1 MGLSSALASAMSGL
15 RANQAALSIVSSNV
29 ANSQTP
35 GYVVQ
40 TPNQIEVTTGDF
52 GSTAMTTGVSRELD
66 TYVLNQL
73 RTETGG
79 SGYADQMANILKQL
93 QNVYGTPGNSGT
105 LETALNNFTTA
116 LQALSTSSGAS
127 SAQTVALGA
136 AQALAQQLNL
146 TTKGIQ
152 SLRSNVEQDLG
163 TSAQAANAAMQQIA
177 GINTRLQGLSAN
189 DPSAATLMDQRD
201 QAINTLSK
209 YVDVRVTTDGS
220 NQANIY
226 TTTGIQLVGAGL
238 ASQFSFASAGALS
251 ATSLYN
257 IDPAKSGVGALN
269 IKLPNGS
276 QLDVVANSVVSS
288 GQIAADLKLRDQTLV
303 QAQNQIDQ
311 LAATM
316 SSALSDKTTAGSPVL
331 GPPAGFDI
339 DLAGTQP
346 GNTATFTYTD
356 TTTNTQ
362 KQITLVNV
370 TDPAALP
377 LQNATNANPMQLG
390 VNFSGGMSAIASVL
404 NTALSGTHLTFS
416 AAPSPATATTLRVTD
431 DNTGLAKVNSSSIS
445 KTISSLTST
454 PGNPQL
460 PLFTDGG
467 QALYTGEIT
476 ASGSQM
482 TGLAG
487 RIAVNTQLVSDP
499 TRLSVYSTSPVTPAG
514 DTTRSDYLYSQ
525 LTTAVFSYSPQSGLG
540 SASQPFT
547 GSVSNYL
554 QQFLSVQANASTQAT
569 QLQQGQSVV
578 VSTLQAKF
586 NSTSSVN
593 LDSEMSNLIQLQNA
607 YAANAHVM
615 SVVQS
620 MMNTLIQAQR

>member
-40 TPNQIEVTTGDF
+40 RPNQIEVTTGDF

-66 TYVLNQL
+66 TFVQNQL

-93 QNVYGTPGNSGT
+93 QSVYGTPGNSGT

-116 LQALSTSSGAS
+116 LQALSTSAGSS

-136 AQALAQQLNL
+136 AQALAQQLNV

-163 TSAQAANAAMQQIA
+163 TSAQQANAAMNQIA
-177 GINTRLQGLSAN
+177 DINTKLQGLSAT

-238 ASQFSFASAGALS
+238 ASQFTFASAGALS

-276 QLDVVANSVVSS
+276 QLDVVANNVVSS

-303 QAQNQIDQ
+303 QAQTQIDQ

-316 SSALSDKTTAGSPVL
+316 SSALSDKTTAGSTVS
-331 GPPAGFDI
+331 GPPAGFDL
-339 DLAGTQP
+339 DVAGAQP
-346 GNTATFTYTD
+346 GNTVNITYTD

-362 KQITLVNV
+362 RQVTLVNV

-377 LQNATNANPMQLG
+377 LQNATNANPMRVG
-390 VNFSGGMSAIASVL
+390 VNFSGGVAAIASAL
-404 NTALSGTHLTFS
+404 NSALSGSHLTFS
-416 AAPSPATATTLRVTD
+416 AAPAPATATTLRVTD
-431 DNTGLAKVNSSSIS
+431 DNTGLAKVNSASTT
-445 KTISSLTST
+445 KTISSLTS
-454 PGNPQL
+454 GNPQL
-460 PLFTDGG
+460 AVFTDGG
-467 QALYTGEIT
+467 QALYTGAIT

-487 RIAVNTQLVSDP
+487 RIAVNTQLASDP
-499 TRLSVYSTSPVTPAG
+499 TRLSVYNTSPVTPAG

-525 LTTAVFSYSPQSGLG
+525 LTNAVFSYSPTTGLG
-540 SASQPFT
+540 SANQPFT

-554 QQFLSVQANASTQAT
+554 QQFLSIQANASTQAT

-615 SVVQS
+615 SVVES
-620 MMNTLIQAQR
+620 MMNTLIQAQV

>member
-35 GYVVQ
+35 GYVAQ

-52 GSTAMTTGVSRELD
+52 GSTAKTTGVSRD
-66 TYVLNQL
+66 IDSYVQNQL

-105 LETALNNFTTA
+105 LENALNNFTSS
-116 LQALSTSSGAS
+116 LQALSTSAGSS

-136 AQALAQQLNL
+136 AQSLATQLNV

-163 TSAQAANAAMQQIA
+163 TSSQQANAAMSQIA
-177 GINTRLQGLSAN
+177 DINTKLQGLAPS
-189 DPSAATLMDQRD
+189 DPSAASLMDQRD

-209 YVDVRVTTDGS
+209 FVDVRVTTDGS
-220 NQANIY
+220 NQTNIY

-238 ASQFSFASAGALS
+238 ASQFSFASTGTLS

-257 IDPAKSGVGALN
+257 VDPTKSGVGALT

-276 QLDVVANSVVSS
+276 SLDVVANNVVSS

-303 QAQNQIDQ
+303 QAQNQVDQ

-316 SSALSDKTTAGSPVL
+316 SSALSDKTTAGSAVA
-331 GPPAGFDI
+331 GPPAGFDV
-339 DLAGTQP
+339 DLAGAAP
-346 GNTATFTYTD
+346 GNTVNITYTD

-362 KQITLVNV
+362 RQITLVNV

-377 LQNATNANPMQLG
+377 LQNAANANPMQVG
-390 VNFSGGMSAIASVL
+390 VNFSAGMGAIAS
-404 NTALSGTHLTFS
+404 ALSATLSGAHLSFS
-416 AAPSPATATTLRVTD
+416 AAPSPATATTLRITD
-431 DNTGLAKVNSSSIS
+431 DGTGLAKVNSSAAT
-445 KTISSLTST
+445 KTISSLTS
-454 PGNPQL
+454 GSPQL
-460 PLFTDGG
+460 PLFTDGST
-467 QALYTGEIT
+467 ALYTGAIT

-487 RIAVNTQLVSDP
+487 RISVNLSLVTDP
-499 TRLSVYSTSPVTPAG
+499 TRLSIYSTSPVTPTG

-525 LTTAVFSYSPQSGLG
+525 LTNTVFSYSPQTGLG

-569 QLQQGQSVV
+569 ALQQGQSVV

-620 MMNTLIQAQR
+620 MMNTLIQAQG

>member
-35 GYVVQ
+35 GYVAQ
-40 TPNQIEVTTGDF
+40 TANQIEVTTGDF
-52 GSTAMTTGVSRELD
+52 GSTAKTTGVSRD
-66 TYVLNQL
+66 IDSYVLNQL

-105 LETALNNFTTA
+105 LETALNNFTSS
-116 LQALSTSSGAS
+116 LQALSTNAGSS

-136 AQALAQQLNL
+136 AQSLATQLNV

-152 SLRSNVEQDLG
+152 SLRSNVEQDLS
-163 TSAQAANAAMQQIA
+163 TSSQAANAAMSQIA
-177 GINTRLQGLSAN
+177 DINTKLQGLAPT

-220 NQANIY
+220 NQTNIY

-238 ASQFSFASAGALS
+238 ASQFSFTSAGTLG

-257 IDPAKSGVGALN
+257 IDPAKSGVGALT

-276 QLDVVANSVVSS
+276 SIDVAANNVVSS

-303 QAQNQIDQ
+303 QAQNQVDQ

-316 SSALSDKTTAGSPVL
+316 SSALSDKTTAGATVS
-331 GPPAGFDI
+331 GPPAGFDV
-339 DLAGTQP
+339 DLAGAQP
-346 GNTATFTYTD
+346 GNTVNIAYTD
-356 TTTNTQ
+356 STNTQ
-362 KQITLVNV
+362 RQITLVNV

-377 LQNATNANPMQLG
+377 LQNATNSNPMQVG
-390 VNFSGGMSAIASVL
+390 VNFSGGMGAIAAAL
-404 NTALSGTHLTFS
+404 NGALPGSHLTFS

-431 DNTGLAKVNSSSIS
+431 DNSGLAKITSASST
-445 KTISSLTST
+445 KTVSSLTS
-454 PGNPQL
+454 GSPQL
-460 PLFTDGG
+460 PLFTDGST
-467 QALYTGEIT
+467 ALYTGAIT

-487 RIAVNTQLVSDP
+487 RISVNPSLVTDP
-499 TRLSVYSTSPVTPAG
+499 TKLSVYSTSPVTPTG

-525 LTTAVFSYSPQSGLG
+525 LTNTVFSYSPQTGLG
-540 SASQPFT
+540 SASQPFS

-569 QLQQGQSVV
+569 ALQQGQSVV

-620 MMNTLIQAQR
+620 MMNTLIQAQG

>member
-15 RANQAALSIVSSNV
+15 RANQAALSITSSNV

-40 TPNQIEVTTGDF
+40 TPNQIEVTTGGF
-52 GSTAMTTGVSRELD
+52 GSTAMTTGVSRD
-66 TYVLNQL
+66 IDSYVLNQL

-105 LETALNNFTTA
+105 LETALNNFTSS
-116 LQALSTSSGAS
+116 LQALSTNAGSS
-127 SAQTVALGA
+127 SAQTVAVGA
-136 AQALAQQLNL
+136 AQTLAQQLNL

-163 TSAQAANAAMQQIA
+163 TSALAANAAMNQIA
-177 GINTRLQGLSAN
+177 DINTKLQGLAST

-238 ASQFSFASAGALS
+238 ASQFTFSSVGALS

-257 IDPAKSGVGALN
+257 LDPAKSGVGALN

-276 QLDVVANSVVSS
+276 SIDVAGNSVVSS

-303 QAQNQIDQ
+303 QAQNQVDQ

-316 SSALSDKTTAGSPVL
+316 SSALSDKTTAGATVS

-339 DLAGTQP
+339 DLAGAQP
-346 GNTATFTYTD
+346 GNTVNFTYTD
-356 TTTNTQ
+356 STNTQ
-362 KQITLVNV
+362 RQITLVNV

-377 LQNATNANPMQLG
+377 LQNATNANPMKIG
-390 VNFSGGMSAIASVL
+390 VNFSGGMGAIASVL
-404 NTALSGTHLTFS
+404 NTALSSSHLTFS

-431 DNTGLAKVNSSSIS
+431 DNSGLAKVNSASIT
-445 KTISSLTST
+445 KTITSLTS
-454 PGNPQL
+454 GSPQL
-460 PLFTDGG
+460 PLFTDGST
-467 QALYTGEIT
+467 ALYTGAIT

-487 RIAVNTQLVSDP
+487 RISVNPSLVTDP
-499 TRLSVYSTSPVTPAG
+499 TRLSVYNTSPVTPTG

-525 LTTAVFSYSPQSGLG
+525 LTNTVFSYSPQTGLG

-620 MMNTLIQAQR
+620 MMNTLLQAQV

>member
-66 TYVLNQL
+66 TYVQNQL

-105 LETALNNFTTA
+105 LETALNKFTTA
-116 LQALSTSSGAS
+116 LQALSTSAGSS

-136 AQALAQQLNL
+136 AQALAQQLNV
-146 TTKGIQ
+146 TTKGVQ
-152 SLRSNVEQDLG
+152 SLRSNVEQDLS
-163 TSAQAANAAMQQIA
+163 TSALAANAAMNQVA
-177 GINTRLQGLSAN
+177 DINTRLQGLSAN

-226 TTTGIQLVGAGL
+226 TTTGFQLVGAGL
-238 ASQFSFASAGALS
+238 ASQFSFASAGALT

-257 IDPAKSGVGALN
+257 SDPSKSGVGALN
-269 IKLPNGS
+269 LKLPNGS
-276 QLDVVANSVVSS
+276 HIDAVANNVVSS

-303 QAQNQIDQ
+303 QAQTQIDQ

-316 SSALSDKTTAGSPVL
+316 SSALSDKTTAGSTVS
-331 GPPAGFDI
+331 GPPAGFDL
-339 DLAGTQP
+339 DLSGAQP
-346 GNTATFTYTD
+346 GNTVNITYTD

-362 KQITLVNV
+362 RQVTLVNV

-377 LQNATNANPMQLG
+377 LPNATNANPFQIG
-390 VNFSGGMSAIASVL
+390 VNFSGGMSGIAAVL
-404 NTALSGTHLTFS
+404 NTALPGSHLTFS

-431 DNTGLAKVNSSSIS
+431 DNSSLAKVNSASTTR
-445 KTISSLTST
+445 TISSLTS
-454 PGNPQL
+454 GNPQL

-467 QALYTGEIT
+467 QALYTGAIT

-487 RIAVNTQLVSDP
+487 RIAVNTQLVADP
-499 TRLSVYSTSPVTPAG
+499 TRMSVYSTSPVTPAG

-525 LTTAVFSYSPQSGLG
+525 LTSTVFSYSPQSGLG

-554 QQFLSVQANASTQAT
+554 QQFLSVQGNAATQAT

-615 SVVQS
+615 SVVQG
-620 MMNTLIQAQR
+620 MMNTLLQAQV

>member
-29 ANSQTP
+29 ANAQTP
-35 GYVVQ
+35 GYVAQ
-40 TPNQIEVTTGDF
+40 SANQIEVTTGDF

-66 TYVLNQL
+66 TFVQNQL

-79 SGYADQMANILKQL
+79 GGYADQMANILKQL
-93 QNVYGTPGNSGT
+93 QSVYGTPGNSGT
-105 LETALNNFTTA
+105 LETALNNFTTS

-136 AQALAQQLNL
+136 AQALATQLNV

-163 TSAQAANAAMQQIA
+163 TSAQAANAAMQQVA
-177 GINTRLQGLSAN
+177 TINSKLQGLSAN

-201 QAINTLSK
+201 QAIGTLSK

-238 ASQFSFASAGALS
+238 ASQFTFASAGAMS

-257 IDPAKSGVGALN
+257 TDPAKSGVGALN
-269 IKLPNGS
+269 IVLPNGS
-276 QLDVVANSVVSS
+276 KVDVVANNVVSS

-316 SSALSDKTTAGSPVL
+316 SSALSDKTTAGSTVS
-331 GPPAGFDI
+331 GPPAGFDV
-339 DLAGTQP
+339 DLAGALP

-356 TTTNTQ
+356 TATNTQ
-362 KQITLVNV
+362 RQITLVNV

-377 LQNATNANPMQLG
+377 LQNATNANPMQIG
-390 VNFSGGMSAIASVL
+390 VNFSGGMGAIASAL
-404 NTALSGTHLTFS
+404 NTALSTSHLSFS
-416 AAPSPATATTLRVTD
+416 AAPAPANATTLRVTD
-431 DNTGLAKVNSSSIS
+431 DNSGLAKVNSATTS
-445 KTISSLTST
+445 KTISSLTS
-454 PGNPQL
+454 GNPQL
-460 PLFTDGG
+460 AVFTDGG
-467 QALYTGEIT
+467 QALYTGAIT
-476 ASGSQM
+476 SSGSQL

-487 RIAVNTQLVSDP
+487 RIKVNTQLAADP
-499 TRLSVYSTSPVTPAG
+499 TRMSVYNTSPVTPAG

-525 LTTAVFSYSPQSGLG
+525 LTSAVFSYSPQSGLG
-540 SASQPFT
+540 SANQPFT

-554 QQFLSVQANASTQAT
+554 QQFLSIQANASTQAT

-586 NSTSSVN
+586 DSTSKVN

-620 MMNTLIQAQR
+620 MMNTLIQAQL

>member
-40 TPNQIEVTTGDF
+40 RPNQIEVTTGDF

-66 TYVLNQL
+66 TFVQNQL

-93 QNVYGTPGNSGT
+93 QSVYGTPGNSGT
-105 LETALNNFTTA
+105 LETALNKFTTA
-116 LQALSTSSGAS
+116 LQALSTSAGSS

-136 AQALAQQLNL
+136 AQALAKQLNV
-146 TTKGIQ
+146 TTNGIQ

-163 TSAQAANAAMQQIA
+163 TSAQQANAAMQQVA
-177 GINTRLQGLSAN
+177 DINTKLQGLSAN

-238 ASQFSFASAGALS
+238 ASQFTFASAGALS

-257 IDPAKSGVGALN
+257 ADPAKSGVGALN

-276 QLDVVANSVVSS
+276 QLDVVANNVVSS

-303 QAQNQIDQ
+303 QAQDQIDQ

-316 SSALSDKTTAGSPVL
+316 SSALSDKTTAGSTVS
-331 GPPAGFDI
+331 GPPAGFDL
-339 DLAGTQP
+339 DLAGAQP
-346 GNTATFTYTD
+346 GNTVNITYKD
-356 TTTNTQ
+356 TATNTQ
-362 KQITLVNV
+362 RQITLVNV

-377 LQNATNANPMQLG
+377 LQNATNANPMRVG
-390 VNFSGGMSAIASVL
+390 VNFSGGMNAIAAAL
-404 NTALSGTHLTFS
+404 NTALSGSHLTFS
-416 AAPSPATATTLRVTD
+416 AAPSPAIATTLRVTD
-431 DNTGLAKVNSSSIS
+431 DNTGLAQVNSASTT
-445 KTISSLTST
+445 KTISSLTS
-454 PGNPQL
+454 GSPQL
-460 PLFTDGG
+460 AVFTDGG
-467 QALYTGEIT
+467 QALYTGAIT

-499 TRLSVYSTSPVTPAG
+499 TRLSVYNTSPVTPAG

-525 LTTAVFSYSPQSGLG
+525 LTNAVFSYSPTTGLG
-540 SASQPFT
+540 SANQPFT

-586 NSTSSVN
+586 DSTSSVN

-620 MMNTLIQAQR
+620 MMNTLIQAQV

>member
-1 MGLSSALASAMSGL
+1 MGLSAALASAMSGL

-35 GYVVQ
+35 GYIAQ

-52 GSTAMTTGVSRELD
+52 GSTARTIGISREID

-93 QNVYGTPGNSGT
+93 QNVYGNPGGSGT
-105 LETALNNFTTA
+105 LETGLNTFTSS
-116 LQALSTSSGAS
+116 LQALSTSAGSS
-127 SAQTVALGA
+127 SAQRVTVAA
-136 AQALAQQLNL
+136 AQALAQQLNV
-146 TTKGIQ
+146 TAKGIQ
-152 SLRSNVEQDLG
+152 SLRANLEQDLG
-163 TSAQAANAAMQQIA
+163 TSAQAANAAMNQIA
-177 GINTRLQGLSAN
+177 GINTKLQGLAST

-201 QAINTLSK
+201 QAINLLSK
-209 YVDVRVTTDGS
+209 YVDVRVSTDGS

-238 ASQFSFASAGALS
+238 ASQFTFASAGALS

-257 IDPAKSGVGALN
+257 IDPAKSGVGAFN

-276 QLDVVANSVVSS
+276 QVDVVANNVVSS

-311 LAATM
+311 LAAAM
-316 SSALSDKTTAGSPVL
+316 ASALSDKTTTGSTVS
-331 GPPAGFDI
+331 GPPAGFDF
-339 DLAGTQP
+339 DLAGAQP
-346 GNTATFTYTD
+346 GNSLNITYTD
-356 TTTNTQ
+356 TVTNTQ
-362 KQITLVNV
+362 RQITLVHV

-377 LQNATNANPMQLG
+377 LQNGSNANPMRVG
-390 VNFSGGMSAIASVL
+390 INFAGGMGAIASGL
-404 NTALSGTHLTFS
+404 NTALSGTHLSF
-416 AAPSPATATTLRVTD
+416 AAASSATATTLRVTD
-431 DNTGLAKVNSSSIS
+431 DNTGLAKVNSASIT
-445 KTISSLTST
+445 KTISSLTS
-454 PGNPQL
+454 GNPQL

-467 QALYTGEIT
+467 QALYTGAIT
-476 ASGSQM
+476 ASGLQM

-487 RIAVNTQLVSDP
+487 RIAVNTQLSTDP

-525 LTTAVFSYSPQSGLG
+525 LTNTVFSYSPQTGLG
-540 SASQPFT
+540 SSSQPFT

-586 NSTSSVN
+586 NSTASVN

-620 MMNTLIQAQR
+620 MMNTLMQAQL

>member
-1 MGLSSALASAMSGL
+1 
-15 RANQAALSIVSSNV
+15 
-29 ANSQTP
+29 
-35 GYVVQ
+35 
-40 TPNQIEVTTGDF
+40 
-52 GSTAMTTGVSRELD
+52 
-66 TYVLNQL
+66 
-73 RTETGG
+73 
-79 SGYADQMANILKQL
+79 
-93 QNVYGTPGNSGT
+93 
-105 LETALNNFTTA
+105 
-116 LQALSTSSGAS
+116 
-127 SAQTVALGA
+127 
-136 AQALAQQLNL
+136 
-146 TTKGIQ
+146 
-152 SLRSNVEQDLG
+152 
-163 TSAQAANAAMQQIA
+163 MQQIA
-177 GINTRLQGLSAN
+177 DINTKLQGLSVN

-220 NQANIY
+220 NQTNIY

-238 ASQFSFASAGALS
+238 ASEFSFASAGALS

-257 IDPAKSGVGALN
+257 IDPAKSGVGAFN

-276 QLDVVANSVVSS
+276 QVDVVANNVVSS

-303 QAQNQIDQ
+303 QAQDQIDQ

-316 SSALSDKTTAGSPVL
+316 ASALSDKTAAGSTVT
-331 GPPAGFDI
+331 GPPAGFDL
-339 DLAGTQP
+339 DLAGAAP
-346 GNTATFTYTD
+346 GNTVNITYTD
-356 TTTNTQ
+356 TATNTQ
-362 KQITLVNV
+362 RQITLVNV

-377 LQNATNANPMQLG
+377 LQNATNANPMRIG
-390 VNFSGGMSAIASVL
+390 VNFSGGMGAIASAL
-404 NTALSGTHLTFS
+404 NTALSGTHLSFS
-416 AAPSPATATTLRVTD
+416 AAPAPATATTLRVTD
-431 DNTGLAKVNSSSIS
+431 DNTGLAKVNSASTT
-445 KTISSLTST
+445 KTITSLTS
-454 PGNPQL
+454 GNPQL

-467 QALYTGEIT
+467 QALYTGAIT

-482 TGLAG
+482 TGFAG

-499 TRLSVYSTSPVTPAG
+499 SRLSVYNTSPVTPAG

-525 LTTAVFSYSPQSGLG
+525 LTNAVFSYSPQTGLG
-540 SASQPFT
+540 SANQPFT

-554 QQFLSVQANASTQAT
+554 QQFLSVQANAATQAT

-620 MMNTLIQAQR
+620 MMNTLLQAQV

>member
-35 GYVVQ
+35 GYVAQ

-52 GSTAMTTGVSRELD
+52 GSTAKTTGVSRD
-66 TYVLNQL
+66 IDSYVQNQL

-105 LETALNNFTTA
+105 LETALNNFTSS
-116 LQALSTSSGAS
+116 LQALSTSAGSS
-127 SAQTVALGA
+127 SAQTVAVGA
-136 AQALAQQLNL
+136 AQALATQLNV

-163 TSAQAANAAMQQIA
+163 TSSQAANAALNQIA
-177 GINTRLQGLSAN
+177 DINTKLQGLAST

-201 QAINTLSK
+201 QAINSLSK

-238 ASQFSFASAGALS
+238 ASQFSFASAGALG

-257 IDPAKSGVGALN
+257 IDPAKSGVGALT

-276 QLDVVANSVVSS
+276 SIDVAGNNVVSS

-303 QAQNQIDQ
+303 QAQNQVDQ

-316 SSALSDKTTAGSPVL
+316 SSALSDKTTAGTPVS

-339 DLAGTQP
+339 DLAGAQP
-346 GNTATFTYTD
+346 GNTVNITYTD
-356 TTTNTQ
+356 STNTQ
-362 KQITLVNV
+362 RQITLVNV

-377 LQNATNANPMQLG
+377 LQNATNANPMQIG
-390 VNFSGGMSAIASVL
+390 VNFSSGMGAIASAL
-404 NTALSGTHLTFS
+404 NTALPGSHLSFS

-431 DNTGLAKVNSSSIS
+431 DNSGLAKVNSASSS
-445 KTISSLTST
+445 KTISSLTS
-454 PGNPQL
+454 GSPQL

-467 QALYTGEIT
+467 QALYTGAIT

-487 RIAVNTQLVSDP
+487 RIAVNTQLSTDP
-499 TRLSVYSTSPVTPAG
+499 TRLSIYSTSPVTPTG

-525 LTTAVFSYSPQSGLG
+525 LTNTVFSYSPQTGLG
-540 SASQPFT
+540 SASQPFS

-569 QLQQGQSVV
+569 ALQQGQSVV

-620 MMNTLIQAQR
+620 MMNTLIQAQG

>member
-35 GYVVQ
+35 GYVAQ

-52 GSTAMTTGVSRELD
+52 GSTAKTTGVSRD
-66 TYVLNQL
+66 IDSYVQSQL

-79 SGYADQMANILKQL
+79 SGYADQTANILKQL
-93 QNVYGTPGNSGT
+93 QSVYGTPGNSGT
-105 LETALNNFTTA
+105 LENALNDFTSS
-116 LQALSTSSGAS
+116 LQALSTSAGSS
-127 SAQTVALGA
+127 SAQRVALGA
-136 AQALAQQLNL
+136 AQALATQLNV
-146 TTKGIQ
+146 TTRGIQ

-163 TSAQAANAAMQQIA
+163 TSSQAANAALNQIA
-177 GINTRLQGLSAN
+177 DINTKLQGLAPT

-201 QAINTLSK
+201 QAINSLSK

-257 IDPAKSGVGALN
+257 IDPSKSGVGALT

-276 QLDVVANSVVSS
+276 SIDVAGNNVVSS

-303 QAQNQIDQ
+303 QAQNQVDQ

-316 SSALSDKTTAGSPVL
+316 SSALSDKTAAGTTVS

-339 DLAGTQP
+339 DLAGAQP
-346 GNTATFTYTD
+346 GNTVNITYTD
-356 TTTNTQ
+356 STNTQ
-362 KQITLVNV
+362 RQVTLVNV

-377 LQNATNANPMQLG
+377 LQNATNANPMQIG
-390 VNFSGGMSAIASVL
+390 VDFSGGMGAIASAL
-404 NTALSGTHLTFS
+404 NTALPASHLSFS

-431 DNTGLAKVNSSSIS
+431 DNSGLAKVNSASST
-445 KTISSLTST
+445 KTISSLTS
-454 PGNPQL
+454 GGPQL

-467 QALYTGEIT
+467 QALYTGAIT

-487 RIAVNTQLVSDP
+487 RIAVNTQLTADP
-499 TRLSVYSTSPVTPAG
+499 TRLSIYNTSPVTPTG

-525 LTTAVFSYSPQSGLG
+525 LTNTVFSYSPQTGLG

-620 MMNTLIQAQR
+620 MMNTLIQAQG

>member
-29 ANSQTP
+29 ANAQTP

-66 TYVLNQL
+66 AFVQNQL

-105 LETALNNFTTA
+105 LEDALNKFTTS

-136 AQALAQQLNL
+136 AQALATQLNV

-177 GINTRLQGLSAN
+177 NINTKLQGLSAN

-238 ASQFSFASAGALS
+238 ASQFTFASAGALS

-269 IKLPNGS
+269 IVLPNGS
-276 QLDVVANSVVSS
+276 KVDVVANNVVSS

-316 SSALSDKTTAGSPVL
+316 SSALSDKTTAGSTVS

-339 DLAGTQP
+339 DLGGALP

-356 TTTNTQ
+356 IATNTQ
-362 KQITLVNV
+362 RQVTLVNV

-377 LQNATNANPMQLG
+377 LQNATNANPMQIG
-390 VNFSGGMSAIASVL
+390 VNFSGGMGAIASAL
-404 NTALSGTHLTFS
+404 NTALSSSHISFS
-416 AAPSPATATTLRVTD
+416 AAPAPASATTLRVTD
-431 DNTGLAKVNSSSIS
+431 DNSGLAKVTSASTS
-445 KTISSLTST
+445 KTMSSLTS
-454 PGNPQL
+454 GNPQL
-460 PLFTDGG
+460 AVFTDGG
-467 QALYTGEIT
+467 QALYTGAIT
-476 ASGSQM
+476 AAGSQM

-487 RIAVNTQLVSDP
+487 RIAVNTQLVADP
-499 TRLSVYSTSPVTPAG
+499 TRMSVYSTSPVTPAG

-525 LTTAVFSYSPQSGLG
+525 LTSAVFSYSPTTGLG
-540 SASQPFT
+540 SANQPFT

-554 QQFLSVQANASTQAT
+554 QQFLSVQASASTQAT

-586 NSTSSVN
+586 DSTSKVN

-620 MMNTLIQAQR
+620 MMNTLIQAQL

>member
-35 GYVVQ
+35 GYVTQ

-52 GSTAMTTGVSRELD
+52 GSTVMTTGVSRELD
-66 TYVLNQL
+66 SYVQGQL

-93 QNVYGTPGNSGT
+93 QNVYGNPGGSGT
-105 LETALNNFTTA
+105 LETALNNFTSS
-116 LQALSTSSGAS
+116 LQALSTSAGSS
-127 SAQTVALGA
+127 SAQTVAVGA
-136 AQALAQQLNL
+136 AQALAQQLNV

-152 SLRSNVEQDLG
+152 SLRSNAEQDLG
-163 TSAQAANAAMQQIA
+163 TSAQQANGAMNTIA
-177 GINTRLQGLSAN
+177 DINTKLQGLSSS

-201 QAINTLSK
+201 QAINSLSK
-209 YVDVRVTTDGS
+209 YVDVRVVTDGS
-220 NQANIY
+220 NQANIF

-238 ASQFSFASAGALS
+238 ASQFTFASAGALS
-251 ATSLYN
+251 ATSLYSS
-257 IDPAKSGVGALN
+257 DPAKSGVGAFN

-276 QLDVVANSVVSS
+276 QVDVVANNVVSS

-303 QAQNQIDQ
+303 QAQTQIDQ

-316 SSALSDKTTAGSPVL
+316 SSALSDKTTAGNAVA
-331 GPPAGFDI
+331 GPPAGFDV
-339 DLAGTQP
+339 DLAGAAP
-346 GNTATFTYTD
+346 GNTVNLAYTD

-362 KQITLVNV
+362 RQITLINV
-370 TDPAALP
+370 TDPTALP
-377 LQNATNANPMQLG
+377 LQNATNANPVQVG
-390 VNFSGGMSAIASVL
+390 VDFSGGMAAIASSL
-404 NTALSGTHLTFS
+404 NTALAGTHLTFS
-416 AAPSPATATTLRVTD
+416 AAPSPATATSLRITD
-431 DNTGLAKVNSSSIS
+431 DGTGLTKVNSSSIT
-445 KTISSLTST
+445 KTISSLTS
-454 PGNPQL
+454 GNPQL

-467 QALYTGEIT
+467 TALYTGAIT
-476 ASGSQM
+476 SSGSQM

-487 RIAVNTQLVSDP
+487 RIAVNTALTTDP
-499 TRLSVYSTSPVTPAG
+499 TRLSVYNTSPVTPAG
-514 DTTRSDYLYSQ
+514 DTTRSDFLYSQ
-525 LTTAVFSYSPQSGLG
+525 LTSTVFSYSPQTGLG
-540 SASQPFT
+540 SASQPFS

-554 QQFLSVQANASTQAT
+554 QQFLSIQSNASTQAT

-607 YAANAHVM
+607 YAANAHLM

-620 MMNTLIQAQR
+620 MMNTLLQAQG

>member
-35 GYVVQ
+35 GYVTQ

-52 GSTAMTTGVSRELD
+52 GSTVMTTGVSRDLD
-66 TYVLNQL
+66 NYVLGQL

-79 SGYADQMANILKQL
+79 GGYADQTANILKQL
-93 QNVYGTPGNSGT
+93 QNVYGNPGGSGT
-105 LETALNNFTTA
+105 LETALNNFTSS
-116 LQALSTSSGAS
+116 LQALSTSAGAS
-127 SAQTVALGA
+127 SAQTVALSA
-136 AQALAQQLNL
+136 AQSLAQQLNI

-163 TSAQAANAAMQQIA
+163 TSAQQANAAMQQIA
-177 GINTRLQGLSAN
+177 DVNTKLQGLSSS

-209 YVDVRVTTDGS
+209 YVDVRVVTDGS
-220 NQANIY
+220 NQANVY
-226 TTTGIQLVGAGL
+226 TNTGIQLVGAGL
-238 ASQFSFASAGALS
+238 ASQFSFASAGALT

-257 IDPAKSGVGALN
+257 VDPAKSGVGAFN

-276 QLDVVANSVVSS
+276 AVDVVANNVVSS

-303 QAQNQIDQ
+303 QAQTQIDQ

-316 SSALSDKTTAGSPVL
+316 SSALSDKTTAGTVVA
-331 GPPAGFDI
+331 GPPAGFDV
-339 DLAGTQP
+339 DLAGAAP
-346 GNTATFTYTD
+346 GNTVNITYTD
-356 TTTNTQ
+356 TTTNAQ
-362 KQITLVNV
+362 RQITLVNV

-377 LQNATNANPMQLG
+377 LQNATNANPMQVG
-390 VNFSGGMSAIASVL
+390 VNFSGGMGAIAAAL
-404 NTALSGTHLTFS
+404 NTALSGSHLSFTS
-416 AAPSPATATTLRVTD
+416 APAPATATTLRITD
-431 DNTGLAKVNSSSIS
+431 DGTGLTKVNSSSIT
-445 KTISSLTST
+445 KTISSLTS
-454 PGNPQL
+454 GNPQL

-467 QALYTGEIT
+467 TALYTGAIT

-487 RIAVNTQLVSDP
+487 RIAVNTSLVTDP
-499 TRLSVYSTSPVTPAG
+499 TRLSVYNTSPVTPAG
-514 DTTRSDYLYSQ
+514 DTTRSDFLYSQ
-525 LTTAVFSYSPQSGLG
+525 LTRAVFSYSPQTGLG
-540 SASQPFT
+540 SASQPFS

-554 QQFLSVQANASTQAT
+554 QQFLSIQSNASTQAT

-607 YAANAHVM
+607 YAANAHLM
-615 SVVQS
+615 SVVQN

>member
-29 ANSQTP
+29 ANAQTP

-40 TPNQIEVTTGDF
+40 TPNQIEVTTGEF
-52 GSTAMTTGVSRELD
+52 GSTAMTTGVSRLLD
-66 TYVLNQL
+66 TYVQNQL

-93 QNVYGTPGNSGT
+93 QTVYGTPGNSGT
-105 LETALNNFTTA
+105 LEDALNKFTSA

-136 AQALAQQLNL
+136 AQALATQLNV

-163 TSAQAANAAMQQIA
+163 NSAQAANAAMKQIA
-177 GINTRLQGLSAN
+177 DINTRLQGLSAN

-209 YVDVRVTTDGS
+209 YVDVRVTTDNS

-238 ASQFSFASAGALS
+238 ASEFSFASAGALS

-257 IDPAKSGVGALN
+257 IDPAKSGVGAFN

-276 QLDVVANSVVSS
+276 QVDVVANNVVSS
-288 GQIAADLKLRDQTLV
+288 GQIAADLKLRDETLV

-316 SSALSDKTTAGSPVL
+316 ASALSDKTTAGSTVS
-331 GPPAGFDI
+331 GPPAGLDLE
-339 DLAGTQP
+339 LAGALP
-346 GNTATFTYTD
+346 GNTVNITYTD
-356 TTTNTQ
+356 TATNTQ
-362 KQITLVNV
+362 RQITLVNV

-377 LQNATNANPMQLG
+377 LQNATNANPMRIG
-390 VNFSGGMSAIASVL
+390 VNFAGGMGAIASAL
-404 NTALSGTHLTFS
+404 NTALSNAHLSFS

-431 DNTGLAKVNSSSIS
+431 DNTGLAKVGSASTT
-445 KTISSLTST
+445 KTMTSLTS
-454 PGNPQL
+454 GNPQL

-467 QALYTGEIT
+467 QALYTGAIT

-487 RIAVNTQLVSDP
+487 RIAVNTQLVTDP
-499 TRLSVYSTSPVTPAG
+499 TRMSVYSTSPVTPAG

-525 LTTAVFSYSPQSGLG
+525 ITSAVFSYAPQSGLG

-547 GSVSNYL
+547 GSVSNFL
-554 QQFLSVQANASTQAT
+554 QQFLSVQANAATQAT

-586 NSTSSVN
+586 DSTSKVN

-620 MMNTLIQAQR
+620 MMNTLLQAQG

>member
-35 GYVVQ
+35 GYVAQ
-40 TPNQIEVTTGDF
+40 TANQIEVTTGDF
-52 GSTAMTTGVSRELD
+52 GSTAKTTGVSRD
-66 TYVLNQL
+66 IDSYVLNQL

-79 SGYADQMANILKQL
+79 SGYADQTANILKQL

-116 LQALSTSSGAS
+116 LQALSTSAGSS
-127 SAQTVALGA
+127 SAQTVAVGA
-136 AQALAQQLNL
+136 AQALATQLNV

-163 TSAQAANAAMQQIA
+163 TSSQAANAAMNQIA
-177 GINTRLQGLSAN
+177 DINTKLQGLAST

-238 ASQFSFASAGALS
+238 ASQFSFASSGTLD

-257 IDPAKSGVGALN
+257 VDPAKSGVGALT

-276 QLDVVANSVVSS
+276 SIDVAGSNVVSS

-303 QAQNQIDQ
+303 QAQNQVDQ

-316 SSALSDKTTAGSPVL
+316 SSALSDKTTAGTTVS

-339 DLAGTQP
+339 DLAGAQP
-346 GNTATFTYTD
+346 GNTVNLTYTD
-356 TTTNTQ
+356 STNTQ
-362 KQITLVNV
+362 RQITLVNV

-377 LQNATNANPMQLG
+377 LQNATNANPMQIG
-390 VNFSGGMSAIASVL
+390 VNFSSGMGAIASAL
-404 NTALSGTHLTFS
+404 NTALPGSHLTFS

-431 DNTGLAKVNSSSIS
+431 DNSGLAKLNSASST
-445 KTISSLTST
+445 KTISSLTS
-454 PGNPQL
+454 GSPQL

-467 QALYTGEIT
+467 SALYTGAIT

-487 RIAVNTQLVSDP
+487 RIAVNTQLSTDP
-499 TRLSVYSTSPVTPAG
+499 TKLSVYSTSPVTPTG

-525 LTTAVFSYSPQSGLG
+525 LTNPVFSYSPQTGLG
-540 SASQPFT
+540 SASQPFS

-569 QLQQGQSVV
+569 ALQQGQSVV

-620 MMNTLIQAQR
+620 MMNTLLQAQG

>member
-35 GYVVQ
+35 GYVAQ

-52 GSTAMTTGVSRELD
+52 GSTAKTTGVSRD
-66 TYVLNQL
+66 IDSYVQNQL

-105 LETALNNFTTA
+105 LETALNNFTSS
-116 LQALSTSSGAS
+116 LQALSTSAGSS
-127 SAQTVALGA
+127 SAQTVAVSA
-136 AQALAQQLNL
+136 AQALATQLNV

-152 SLRSNVEQDLG
+152 SLRSNVEQDLA
-163 TSAQAANAAMQQIA
+163 TSSQAANAALNQIA
-177 GINTRLQGLSAN
+177 DINTKLQGLAPT

-201 QAINTLSK
+201 QAINSLSK

-220 NQANIY
+220 NQTNIY

-238 ASQFSFASAGALS
+238 ASQFSFTSAGALG

-257 IDPAKSGVGALN
+257 IDPAKSGVGALT

-276 QLDVVANSVVSS
+276 SIDVAGNNVVSS

-303 QAQNQIDQ
+303 QAQNQVDQ

-316 SSALSDKTTAGSPVL
+316 SSALSDKTTAGSPVS
-331 GPPAGFDI
+331 GPPAGFDV
-339 DLAGTQP
+339 DLAGAQP
-346 GNTATFTYTD
+346 GNTVNITYTD
-356 TTTNTQ
+356 STNTQ
-362 KQITLVNV
+362 RQITLVNV

-377 LQNATNANPMQLG
+377 LQNATNANPMQIG
-390 VNFSGGMSAIASVL
+390 VNFSSGMGAIASAL
-404 NTALSGTHLTFS
+404 NTALPGSHLSFS

-431 DNTGLAKVNSSSIS
+431 DNSGLAKVNSASSS
-445 KTISSLTST
+445 KTISSLTS
-454 PGNPQL
+454 GSPQL

-467 QALYTGEIT
+467 TALYTGAIT

-487 RIAVNTQLVSDP
+487 RIAVNTQLSTDP
-499 TRLSVYSTSPVTPAG
+499 TRLSVYSTSPVTPTG

-525 LTTAVFSYSPQSGLG
+525 LTNAVYSYSPQTGLG

-569 QLQQGQSVV
+569 ALQQGQSVV

-620 MMNTLIQAQR
+620 MMNTLIQAQG

>member
-29 ANSQTP
+29 ANAQTP

-52 GSTAMTTGVSRELD
+52 GATAMTTGVSRELD
-66 TYVLNQL
+66 AYVLNQL

-105 LETALNNFTTA
+105 LEAALNKFTTA

-136 AQALAQQLNL
+136 AQALATQLNV

-163 TSAQAANAAMQQIA
+163 NSARAANAAMQQIA
-177 GINTRLQGLSAN
+177 DINTKLQGLSPN

-220 NQANIY
+220 NQTNIY

-238 ASQFSFASAGALS
+238 ASEFSFASAGALS
-251 ATSLYN
+251 ATSLYS
-257 IDPAKSGVGALN
+257 IDPTKSGVGALN

-276 QLDVVANSVVSS
+276 QVDVVANNVVSS
-288 GQIAADLKLRDQTLV
+288 GQIAADLKLRDETLV

-316 SSALSDKTTAGSPVL
+316 ASALSDKTTAGSTVS
-331 GPPAGFDI
+331 GPPAGFDLE
-339 DLAGTQP
+339 LAGALP
-346 GNTATFTYTD
+346 GNTVNITYTD
-356 TTTNTQ
+356 TATNTQ
-362 KQITLVNV
+362 RQITLVNV

-377 LQNATNANPMQLG
+377 LQNATNANPTRIG
-390 VNFSGGMSAIASVL
+390 VNFAGGMNAIASAL
-404 NTALSGTHLTFS
+404 NTALSGTHLSFS

-431 DNTGLAKVNSSSIS
+431 DNTGLAKVNSASTT
-445 KTISSLTST
+445 KTISSLTS
-454 PGNPQL
+454 GNPQL

-467 QALYTGEIT
+467 QALYTGAIT

-487 RIAVNTQLVSDP
+487 RIAVNTQLVADP
-499 TRLSVYSTSPVTPAG
+499 TRMSVYNTSPVTPAG

-525 LTTAVFSYSPQSGLG
+525 LTSTVFSYSPQSGLG
-540 SASQPFT
+540 SATQPFT
-547 GSVSNYL
+547 GSVSNFL
-554 QQFLSVQANASTQAT
+554 QQFLSVQANAATQAT

-586 NSTSSVN
+586 DSTSKVN
-593 LDSEMSNLIQLQNA
+593 LDAEMSNLIQLQNA

-620 MMNTLIQAQR
+620 MMNTLIQAQL

>member
-52 GSTAMTTGVSRELD
+52 GSTAKTTGVSRD
-66 TYVLNQL
+66 IDSYVQNQL

-93 QNVYGTPGNSGT
+93 QNVYGSPGNSGT
-105 LETALNNFTTA
+105 LETALNNFTSA
-116 LQALSTSSGAS
+116 LQALSTSAGSS
-127 SAQTVALGA
+127 SAQTVAVSA
-136 AQALAQQLNL
+136 AQTLATQLNV

-152 SLRSNVEQDLG
+152 SLRSNAEQDLG
-163 TSAQAANAAMQQIA
+163 TSAQAANAALNQIA
-177 GINTRLQGLSAN
+177 DINTKLQGLAST
-189 DPSAATLMDQRD
+189 DPSAASLMDQRD
-201 QAINTLSK
+201 QAINSLSK

-220 NQANIY
+220 NQTNIY

-238 ASQFSFASAGALS
+238 ASQFSFTSAGALG

-257 IDPAKSGVGALN
+257 VDPAKSGVGALA

-276 QLDVVANSVVSS
+276 SIDVAGSNVISS

-303 QAQNQIDQ
+303 QAQNQVDQ

-316 SSALSDKTTAGSPVL
+316 SSALSDKTTTGTTVSGS
-331 GPPAGFDI
+331 PAGFDV
-339 DLAGTQP
+339 DLAGAQP
-346 GNTATFTYTD
+346 GNTVNFTYTD
-356 TTTNTQ
+356 STNTQ
-362 KQITLVNV
+362 RQVTLVNV

-377 LQNATNANPMQLG
+377 LQNATNANPVQIG
-390 VNFSGGMSAIASVL
+390 VNFSGGMGAIASVL
-404 NTALSGTHLTFS
+404 NTALSGSHLTFS

-431 DNTGLAKVNSSSIS
+431 DNSGLAKVNSASST
-445 KTISSLTST
+445 KTISSLTS
-454 PGNPQL
+454 GSPQL
-460 PLFTDGG
+460 PLFTDGST
-467 QALYTGEIT
+467 ALYTGAIT
-476 ASGSQM
+476 ASGLQM

-487 RIAVNTQLVSDP
+487 RISVNPSLVTDP
-499 TRLSVYSTSPVTPAG
+499 SKLSIYSTSPVTSTG

-525 LTTAVFSYSPQSGLG
+525 LTNTVFSYSPQTGLG

-569 QLQQGQSVV
+569 ALQQGQSVV

-620 MMNTLIQAQR
+620 MMNTLIQAQG

>member
-40 TPNQIEVTTGDF
+40 RANQIEVTTGEF
-52 GSTAMTTGVSRELD
+52 GATAMTTGVSRELD

-73 RTETGG
+73 RTENGG

-93 QNVYGTPGNSGT
+93 QSVYGTPGNSGT
-105 LETALNNFTTA
+105 LETALNKFTTA

-136 AQALAQQLNL
+136 AQALARQLNV
-146 TTKGIQ
+146 TTTGIQ

-163 TSAQAANAAMQQIA
+163 NSAQAANAAMKQIA
-177 GINTRLQGLSAN
+177 DINTRLQGLSAT

-238 ASQFSFASAGALS
+238 ASEFSFASAGALS

-257 IDPAKSGVGALN
+257 IDPAKSGVGAFN

-276 QLDVVANSVVSS
+276 QVDVVANNVVSS
-288 GQIAADLKLRDQTLV
+288 GQIAADLKLRDEMLV

-316 SSALSDKTTAGSPVL
+316 SSALSDKTTAGSTVS
-331 GPPAGFDI
+331 GPPAGFDL
-339 DLAGTQP
+339 DLAGAAP
-346 GNTATFTYTD
+346 GNTVNITYTD
-356 TTTNTQ
+356 TATNTQ
-362 KQITLVNV
+362 RQITLVNV

-377 LQNATNANPMQLG
+377 LQNATNANPMRIG
-390 VNFSGGMSAIASVL
+390 VDFAGGMGAIASAL
-404 NTALSGTHLTFS
+404 NTALSGTHLSFS

-431 DNTGLAKVNSSSIS
+431 DNTGLTKVNSASTT
-445 KTISSLTST
+445 KTISSLTS
-454 PGNPQL
+454 GNPQL

-467 QALYTGEIT
+467 QALYTGAIT

-487 RIAVNTQLVSDP
+487 RIAVNTQLVNDP
-499 TRLSVYSTSPVTPAG
+499 TRMSVYNTSPVTPAG

-525 LTTAVFSYSPQSGLG
+525 LTSAVFSYSPQSGLG

-547 GSVSNYL
+547 GSVSSYL
-554 QQFLSVQANASTQAT
+554 QQFLSVQANAATQAT

-586 NSTSSVN
+586 DSTASVN

-620 MMNTLIQAQR
+620 MMNTLLQAQV

>member
-40 TPNQIEVTTGDF
+40 RPNQIEVTTGDF

-66 TYVLNQL
+66 SYVLNQL

-105 LETALNNFTTA
+105 LETALNKFTTA

-127 SAQTVALGA
+127 SAQTVVLGA
-136 AQALAQQLNL
+136 AQALAQQLNV

-163 TSAQAANAAMQQIA
+163 NSARAANAAMQQIA
-177 GINTRLQGLSAN
+177 DINTKLQGLTPN

-220 NQANIY
+220 NQTNIY

-238 ASQFSFASAGALS
+238 ASEFSFASAGALS

-257 IDPAKSGVGALN
+257 IDPAKSGVGAFN

-276 QLDVVANSVVSS
+276 QVDVVANNVVSS

-303 QAQNQIDQ
+303 QAQDQIDQ

-316 SSALSDKTTAGSPVL
+316 ASALSDKTTAGSTVT
-331 GPPAGFDI
+331 GPPAGFDL
-339 DLAGTQP
+339 DLAGAAP
-346 GNTATFTYTD
+346 GNTVNITYTD
-356 TTTNTQ
+356 TATNTQ
-362 KQITLVNV
+362 RQITLVNV

-377 LQNATNANPMQLG
+377 LQNATNANPMRIG
-390 VNFSGGMSAIASVL
+390 VNFSDGMGAIASAL
-404 NTALSGTHLTFS
+404 NTALSGTHLSFS
-416 AAPSPATATTLRVTD
+416 AAPAPATATTLRVND
-431 DNTGLAKVNSSSIS
+431 DNSGLAKVNSASTT
-445 KTISSLTST
+445 KTISSLTS
-454 PGNPQL
+454 GNPQL

-467 QALYTGEIT
+467 QALYTGAIT

-499 TRLSVYSTSPVTPAG
+499 SRLSVYNTSPVTPAG

-525 LTTAVFSYSPQSGLG
+525 LTNAVFSYSPQTGLG
-540 SASQPFT
+540 SANQPFT

-554 QQFLSVQANASTQAT
+554 QQFLSVQANAATQAT

-586 NSTSSVN
+586 DSTSSVN

-620 MMNTLIQAQR
+620 MMNTLLQAQV

>member
-1 MGLSSALASAMSGL
+1 MSGL

-35 GYVVQ
+35 GYVAQ

-52 GSTAMTTGVSRELD
+52 GSTAKTTGVSRD
-66 TYVLNQL
+66 IDSYVQNQL

-105 LETALNNFTTA
+105 LETALNNFTTS
-116 LQALSTSSGAS
+116 LQALSTSAGSS
-127 SAQTVALGA
+127 SAQTVAVGA
-136 AQALAQQLNL
+136 AQALATQLNV

-163 TSAQAANAAMQQIA
+163 TSSQAANAAMNQIA
-177 GINTRLQGLSAN
+177 DINTKLQGLAPT

-238 ASQFSFASAGALS
+238 ASQFSFASAGALG

-257 IDPAKSGVGALN
+257 IDPAKSGVGALTL
-269 IKLPNGS
+269 KLPNGS
-276 QLDVVANSVVSS
+276 SIDVAGNNVVSS

-303 QAQNQIDQ
+303 QAQNQVDQ

-316 SSALSDKTTAGSPVL
+316 SSALSDKTTAGTTVS

-339 DLAGTQP
+339 DLAGAQP
-346 GNTATFTYTD
+346 GNTVNINYTD
-356 TTTNTQ
+356 STNTQ
-362 KQITLVNV
+362 RQITLVNV

-377 LQNATNANPMQLG
+377 LQNATNANPMQVG
-390 VNFSGGMSAIASVL
+390 VNFSGGMGAIASAL
-404 NTALSGTHLTFS
+404 NTALPGSHLTFS

-431 DNTGLAKVNSSSIS
+431 DNSGLAKVNSASST
-445 KTISSLTST
+445 KTISSLTS
-454 PGNPQL
+454 GGPQL

-467 QALYTGEIT
+467 TALYTGAIT

-487 RIAVNTQLVSDP
+487 RIAVNTQLSTDP
-499 TRLSVYSTSPVTPAG
+499 TKLSVYSTSPVTPTG

-525 LTTAVFSYSPQSGLG
+525 LTNTVFSYSPQTGLG
-540 SASQPFT
+540 SASQPFS

-569 QLQQGQSVV
+569 ALQQGQSVV

-620 MMNTLIQAQR
+620 MMNTLIQAQG

>member
-35 GYVVQ
+35 GYVAQ

-52 GSTAMTTGVSRELD
+52 GSTAKTTGVSRD
-66 TYVLNQL
+66 IDSYVQNQL

-79 SGYADQMANILKQL
+79 SGYADQTASILKQL
-93 QNVYGTPGNSGT
+93 QNVYGNPGGSGT
-105 LETALNNFTTA
+105 LETALNNFTSS
-116 LQALSTSSGAS
+116 LQALSTSAGSS
-127 SAQTVALGA
+127 SAQTVAVSA
-136 AQALAQQLNL
+136 AQALATQLNV

-163 TSAQAANAAMQQIA
+163 TSAQQANAAMNQIA
-177 GINTRLQGLSAN
+177 DINTKLQGLAST

-201 QAINTLSK
+201 QAINSLSK

-238 ASQFSFASAGALS
+238 ASQFSFTSAGALG

-257 IDPAKSGVGALN
+257 TDPAKSGVGAFN

-276 QLDVVANSVVSS
+276 SIDVAGNNVVSS

-303 QAQNQIDQ
+303 QAQNQVDQ

-316 SSALSDKTTAGSPVL
+316 SSALSDKTTAGTTVS

-339 DLAGTQP
+339 DLAGAQP
-346 GNTATFTYTD
+346 GNTVNLTYTD
-356 TTTNTQ
+356 STNTQ
-362 KQITLVNV
+362 RQITLVNV

-377 LQNATNANPMQLG
+377 LQNAANANPMQIG
-390 VNFSGGMSAIASVL
+390 VNFSSGMGAIASAL
-404 NTALSGTHLTFS
+404 NTALSGSHLTFS

-431 DNTGLAKVNSSSIS
+431 DNTGLAKITSASST
-445 KTISSLTST
+445 KTVSSLTS
-454 PGNPQL
+454 GGPQL

-467 QALYTGEIT
+467 SALYTGAIT

-487 RIAVNTQLVSDP
+487 RIAVNTALSTDP
-499 TRLSVYSTSPVTPAG
+499 TKLSVYSTSPVTPTG

-525 LTTAVFSYSPQSGLG
+525 LTNTVFSYSPQTGLG

-569 QLQQGQSVV
+569 ALQQGQSVV

-620 MMNTLIQAQR
+620 MMNTLLQAQV

>member
-29 ANSQTP
+29 ANAQTP

-40 TPNQIEVTTGDF
+40 TPNQIEVTTGEF
-52 GSTAMTTGVSRELD
+52 GSTAMTTGVSRLLD
-66 TYVLNQL
+66 TYVQNQL

-105 LETALNNFTTA
+105 LESALNKFTTA

-136 AQALAQQLNL
+136 AQALATQLNV

-163 TSAQAANAAMQQIA
+163 NSAQAANAAMKQVA
-177 GINTRLQGLSAN
+177 DINTRLQGLSAN

-209 YVDVRVTTDGS
+209 YVDVRVTTDNS

-238 ASQFSFASAGALS
+238 ASEFSFASAGALS

-257 IDPAKSGVGALN
+257 IDPAKSGVGAFN

-276 QLDVVANSVVSS
+276 QVDVVANNVVSS
-288 GQIAADLKLRDQTLV
+288 GQIAADLKLRDDILV

-316 SSALSDKTTAGSPVL
+316 ASALSDKTTAGSTVS
-331 GPPAGFDI
+331 GPPAGFDLE
-339 DLAGTQP
+339 LAGALP
-346 GNTATFTYTD
+346 GNTVNITYTD
-356 TTTNTQ
+356 TATNTQ
-362 KQITLVNV
+362 RQITLVNV

-377 LQNATNANPMQLG
+377 LQNATNANPMRIG
-390 VNFSGGMSAIASVL
+390 VDFAGGMGAIASAL
-404 NTALSGTHLTFS
+404 NTALPSAHLSFS

-431 DNTGLAKVNSSSIS
+431 DNTGLAKVGSASTT
-445 KTISSLTST
+445 KTISSLTS
-454 PGNPQL
+454 GNPQL

-467 QALYTGEIT
+467 QALYTGAIT

-487 RIAVNTQLVSDP
+487 RIAVNTQLVTDP
-499 TRLSVYSTSPVTPAG
+499 TRMSVYNTSPVTPAG

-525 LTTAVFSYSPQSGLG
+525 LTSAVFSYAPQSGLG

-547 GSVSNYL
+547 GSVSNFL
-554 QQFLSVQANASTQAT
+554 QQFLSVQANAATQAT

-586 NSTSSVN
+586 DSTSKVN

-620 MMNTLIQAQR
+620 MMNTLIQAQL